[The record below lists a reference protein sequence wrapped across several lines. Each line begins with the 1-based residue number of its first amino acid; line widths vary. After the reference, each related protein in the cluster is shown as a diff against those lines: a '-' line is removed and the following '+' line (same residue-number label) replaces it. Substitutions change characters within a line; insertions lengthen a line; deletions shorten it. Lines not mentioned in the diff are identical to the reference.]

1 MSPSRPANRRIP
13 AVVVAFAGLLGLA
26 FILRWGFEET
36 MSRHHEVAPG
46 STTEV
51 VLHAEL
57 RDGAEHDLDEV
68 VEGLVASCHLEVR
81 SDTDPDAIEPLGD
94 GRFRFVLDPALD
106 DSDRVQLRGCLQDMR
121 IDHLRADV
129 QSMSEVG

>member
-1 MSPSRPANRRIP
+1 VNRRIP
-13 AVVVAFAGLLGLA
+13 AVVVAFVGLLGLA
-26 FILRWGFEET
+26 LALRWGFEET
-36 MSRHHEVAPG
+36 MSRHHDVVAG

-57 RDGAEHDLDEV
+57 REGAEHELDEV
-68 VEGLVASCHLEVR
+68 VEGLVAACRLEVR
-81 SDTDPDAIEPLGD
+81 SDVDPDAIESLGD
-94 GRFRFVLDPALD
+94 GRYRFVLDPALD

-129 QSMSEVG
+129 ETMA